1 VIRYVVRRLL
11 ASIPVLFGVV
21 GIVFV
26 LARIIPGDPCRS
38 ALGERATDE
47 ICAAFIARYGLDQ
60 PIPVQF
66 VHYVGQILT
75 GDLGASIQRSRPV
88 MDILMERLP
97 VTMELTLFALLFSSV
112 GGILLGLV
120 AAYRRNSPADVL
132 VMIGANF
139 GVSIPVFVLGL
150 ILAYVFSVILKDTPF
165 SLPPSGRLTPGISV
179 VPIAVAWGMPDLAG
193 PPRAFLD
200 FVSNMYVVNGLL
212 TLNSALIGD
221 ALRHLLLPAVALG
234 TISLALI
241 ARITRSSLLD
251 VLGLDFVRTAR
262 AKGVGERSVIFRHGL
277 RNALLPIATVVG
289 LTLGGL
295 LSGAVLTESIFSLPG
310 VGRAVYEA
318 ITGRD
323 YIVIQGFT
331 LVIAL
336 IYIVVNLLVDVSYA
350 FLDPRIRLR

>member
-75 GDLGASIQRSRPV
+75 GDLGTSIQRSRPV

-132 VMIGANF
+132 VMVGANF

-150 ILAYVFSVILKDTPF
+150 ILAYVFSVILKDMPF
-165 SLPPSGRLTPGISV
+165 ALPPSGRLTPGISV

-212 TLNSALIGD
+212 TLNGALIGD

>member
-1 VIRYVVRRLL
+1 VIRFIVRRLL
-11 ASIPVLFGVV
+11 ASIPVLFGIVA
-21 GIVFV
+21 IVFA

-38 ALGERATDE
+38 ALGERATDA
-47 ICAAFIARYGLDQ
+47 ICADFIARFGLDQ
-60 PIPVQF
+60 PIPIQF
-66 VHYVGQILT
+66 LTYIGQILT
-75 GDLGASIQRSRPV
+75 GNLGESIQRSRPV

-97 VTMELTLFALLFSSV
+97 VTMELTIFALLFASV
-112 GGILLGLV
+112 GGIILGLI
-120 AAYRRNSPADVL
+120 AAYRRNSPADVF
-132 VMIGANF
+132 VMVGANF

-150 ILAYVFSVILKDTPF
+150 ILAYVFSVVLKDTPF
-165 SLPPSGRLTPGISV
+165 AMPPSGRLTPGISV
-179 VPIAVAWGMPDLAG
+179 VPIAVAWGLSDLGG

-200 FVSNMYVVNGLL
+200 FLSNMYVVNGLL
-212 TLNSALIGD
+212 TLNGTLVAD

-295 LSGAVLTESIFSLPG
+295 LSGAVLTESIFNLPG

-331 LVIAL
+331 IVIAL

>member
-1 VIRYVVRRLL
+1 MIRYVIRRLL

-21 GIVFV
+21 AIVFV

-60 PIPVQF
+60 PIPIQF
-66 VHYVGQILT
+66 VQYLGQVLT
-75 GDLGASIQRSRPV
+75 GDFGESIQRSRPV
-88 MDILMERLP
+88 IDILAERLP
-97 VTMELTLFALLFSSV
+97 VTIELTLFALMFAVV
-112 GGILLGLV
+112 GGITLGLV
-120 AAYRRNSPADVL
+120 AAYRRNSPGDVG

-150 ILAYVFSVILKDTPF
+150 ILAYVFAVVLKDTPLA
-165 SLPPSGRLTPGISV
+165 LPPSGRLSPGITV
-179 VPIAVAWGMPDLAG
+179 VPIAVAWGLSDLGG
-193 PPRAFLD
+193 PLRSILD
-200 FVSNMYVVNGLL
+200 FLSNMYVVNGLL
-212 TLNSALIGD
+212 TLNGALLGD
-221 ALRHLLLPAVALG
+221 ALRHLLLPAIALG

-262 AKGVGERSVIFRHGL
+262 AKGVSERSVLLRHGL

-295 LSGAVLTESIFSLPG
+295 LAGAVLTESIFNLSG

-318 ITGRD
+318 IIGRD

-336 IYIVVNLLVDVSYA
+336 LYILVNLLVDISYA
-350 FLDPRIRLR
+350 FLDPRVRL

>member
-1 VIRYVVRRLL
+1 MIRYVVRRLL

-132 VMIGANF
+132 VMVGANF

-150 ILAYVFSVILKDTPF
+150 ILAYVFSVILKDMPF
-165 SLPPSGRLTPGISV
+165 ALPPSGRLTPGISV

-212 TLNSALIGD
+212 TLNGALIGD

>member
-1 VIRYVVRRLL
+1 MIQYIVRRLL
-11 ASIPVLFGVV
+11 ASIPVLFGII

-38 ALGERATDE
+38 ALGERATDQ

-60 PIPVQF
+60 PIPIQF
-66 VHYVGQILT
+66 LHYLGQVLT
-75 GDLGASIQRSRPV
+75 GDLGESIQRSRPV
-88 MDILMERLP
+88 MTILMERLP
-97 VTMELTLFALLFSSV
+97 VTAELTIFALLFASF
-112 GGILLGLV
+112 GGIILGLV
-120 AAYRRNSPADVL
+120 AAYRRNSPADVV
-132 VMIGANF
+132 VMVGANF

-150 ILAYVFSVILKDTPF
+150 ILAYVFAVLLKDTPF
-165 SLPPSGRLTPGISV
+165 SLPPSGRLSPGVSV
-179 VPIAVAWGMPDLAG
+179 VPIAAAWGMPDLGG

-200 FVSNMYVVNGLL
+200 FLSNMYVVNGLL
-212 TLNSALIGD
+212 TLNGSLLGD
-221 ALRHLLLPAVALG
+221 AFRHLLLPAVALG

-262 AKGVGERSVIFRHGL
+262 AKGVAERSVIFRHGL

-310 VGRAVYEA
+310 VGRAVYDA

-336 IYIVVNLLVDVSYA
+336 VYIFVNLLVDVSYA
-350 FLDPRIRLR
+350 FLDPRIRLQ

>member
-1 VIRYVVRRLL
+1 MIRYIVRRLL
-11 ASIPVLFGVV
+11 ASIPVLLGIM

-26 LARIIPGDPCRS
+26 LARVIPGDPCRS

-66 VHYVGQILT
+66 VQYIAQVLT
-75 GDLGASIQRSRPV
+75 GDLGESIQRSRPV

-97 VTMELTLFALLFSSV
+97 VTMELTLFALLIASG
-112 GGILLGLV
+112 GGILLGLI

-150 ILAYVFSVILKDTPF
+150 ILAYVFAVLLKDTPF
-165 SLPPSGRLTPGISV
+165 ALPPSGRLSPGLTV
-179 VPIAVAWGMPDLAG
+179 VPIAAAWGMPDLAG
-193 PPRAFLD
+193 PPRALLD
-200 FVSNMYVVNGLL
+200 FLSNMYVVNGLL
-212 TLNSALIGD
+212 TLNGALLAD
-221 ALRHLLLPAVALG
+221 ALSHLLLPALALS

-251 VLGLDFVRTAR
+251 VLGFDFVRTAR
-262 AKGVGERSVIFRHGL
+262 AKGVGERSVVLRHGL
-277 RNALLPIATVVG
+277 RNALLPITTVVG

-295 LSGAVLTESIFSLPG
+295 LSGAVLTESIFNLAG

-336 IYIVVNLLVDVSYA
+336 VYIVVNLLVDISYA
-350 FLDPRIRLR
+350 FLDPRVRLR

>member
-1 VIRYVVRRLL
+1 MIRYIIRRLL
-11 ASIPVLFGVV
+11 ASIPVLLGIM

-26 LARIIPGDPCRS
+26 LARVIPGDPCRS

-47 ICAAFIARYGLDQ
+47 ICAAFITRYGLDQ

-66 VHYVGQILT
+66 VQYIGQVLT
-75 GDLGASIQRSRPV
+75 GDLGESIQRSRPV
-88 MDILMERLP
+88 LDILMERLP
-97 VTMELTLFALLFSSV
+97 VTMELTLFALLIASG
-112 GGILLGLV
+112 GGILLGLI

-150 ILAYVFSVILKDTPF
+150 ILAYVFAVLLRDTPF
-165 SLPPSGRLTPGISV
+165 ALPPSGRLSAGLTV

-200 FVSNMYVVNGLL
+200 FLSNMYVVNGLL
-212 TLNSALIGD
+212 TLNGGLLAD
-221 ALRHLLLPAVALG
+221 ALRHLLLPALALS

-251 VLGLDFVRTAR
+251 VLGFDFVRTAR
-262 AKGVGERSVIFRHGL
+262 AKGVGERSVVLRHGL
-277 RNALLPIATVVG
+277 RNALLPITTVVG
-289 LTLGGL
+289 LTLGSL
-295 LSGAVLTESIFSLPG
+295 LSGAVLTESIFNLAG

-336 IYIVVNLLVDVSYA
+336 VYIFVNLIVDVSYA
-350 FLDPRIRLR
+350 FLDPRVRLR

>member
-1 VIRYVVRRLL
+1 MIRYVVRRLL

-75 GDLGASIQRSRPV
+75 GDLGTSIQRSRPV

-132 VMIGANF
+132 VMVGANF

-150 ILAYVFSVILKDTPF
+150 ILAYVFSVILKDMPF
-165 SLPPSGRLTPGISV
+165 ALPPSGRLTPGISV

-212 TLNSALIGD
+212 TLNGALIGD

>member
-1 VIRYVVRRLL
+1 VIRYVIRRLL

-21 GIVFV
+21 AIVFV

-60 PIPVQF
+60 PIPIQF
-66 VHYVGQILT
+66 VQYLGQVLT
-75 GDLGASIQRSRPV
+75 GDFGESIQRSRPV
-88 MDILMERLP
+88 IDILAERLP
-97 VTMELTLFALLFSSV
+97 VTIELTLFALMFAVV
-112 GGILLGLV
+112 GGITLGLV
-120 AAYRRNSPADVL
+120 AAYRRNSPGDVG

-150 ILAYVFSVILKDTPF
+150 ILAYVFAVVLKDTPLA
-165 SLPPSGRLTPGISV
+165 LPPSGRLSPGITV
-179 VPIAVAWGMPDLAG
+179 VPIAVAWGLSDLGG
-193 PPRAFLD
+193 PLRSILD
-200 FVSNMYVVNGLL
+200 FLSNMYVVNGLL
-212 TLNSALIGD
+212 TLNGALLGD
-221 ALRHLLLPAVALG
+221 ALRHLLLPAIALG

-262 AKGVGERSVIFRHGL
+262 AKGVSERSVLLRHGL

-295 LSGAVLTESIFSLPG
+295 LAGAVLTESIFNLSG

-318 ITGRD
+318 IIGRD

-336 IYIVVNLLVDVSYA
+336 LYILVNLLVDISYA
-350 FLDPRIRLR
+350 FLDPRVRL

>member
-1 VIRYVVRRLL
+1 
-11 ASIPVLFGVV
+11 
-21 GIVFV
+21 
-26 LARIIPGDPCRS
+26 
-38 ALGERATDE
+38 
-47 ICAAFIARYGLDQ
+47 
-60 PIPVQF
+60 
-66 VHYVGQILT
+66 
-75 GDLGASIQRSRPV
+75 
-88 MDILMERLP
+88 MERLP
-97 VTMELTLFALLFSSV
+97 VTVELTLFALLFATV

-120 AAYRRNSPADVL
+120 AAYRRNSPGDVG

-150 ILAYVFSVILKDTPF
+150 ILAYIFAVVLKDTPLA
-165 SLPPSGRLTPGISV
+165 LPPSGRLTPGLSV
-179 VPIAVAWGMPDLAG
+179 VPIAIAWGMPDLAG
-193 PPRAFLD
+193 PLRAFLD
-200 FVSNMYVVNGLL
+200 FLSNMYVVNGLL
-212 TLNSALIGD
+212 TLNGALLGD
-221 ALRHLLLPAVALG
+221 ALRHLLLPAIALG

-262 AKGVGERSVIFRHGL
+262 AKGVAERSVLLRHGL

-295 LSGAVLTESIFSLPG
+295 LSGAVLTESIFNLSG

-336 IYIVVNLLVDVSYA
+336 VYIFVNLLVDISYA
-350 FLDPRIRLR
+350 FLDPRVRLG

>member
-132 VMIGANF
+132 VMVGANF

-150 ILAYVFSVILKDTPF
+150 ILAYVFSVILKDMPF
-165 SLPPSGRLTPGISV
+165 ALPPSGRLTPGISV

-212 TLNSALIGD
+212 TLNGALIGD